1 MPMPPPKP
9 STEGARDRQVKHEI
23 DQMVRALREQGP
35 QSQDDLAALVGAR
48 YWDDGRFGRALM
60 FAVSDGLIVQMTD
73 GRHAVT

>member
-1 MPMPPPKP
+1 
-9 STEGARDRQVKHEI
+9 
-23 DQMVRALREQGP
+23 MVRALREQGP

-73 GRHAVT
+73 GRYAVT